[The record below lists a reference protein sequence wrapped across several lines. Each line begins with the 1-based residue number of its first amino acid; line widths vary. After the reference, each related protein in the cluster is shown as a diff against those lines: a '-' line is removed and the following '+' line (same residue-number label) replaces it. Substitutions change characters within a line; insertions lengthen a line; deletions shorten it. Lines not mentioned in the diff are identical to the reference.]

1 MKYFWFPAVTL
12 VLDEAVRLDEEPYSL
27 THYTRS
33 YHVAA
38 ESAEQALS
46 LIQAIA
52 RAEKATFLSAEPP
65 EEEPVT
71 NVPKEK
77 RMQTDHTRA
86 GVLWRT
92 GRAFFPAS

>member
-1 MKYFWFPAVTL
+1 MKYYWFPVVTL
-12 VLDEAVRLDEEPYSL
+12 VLDEPVRMDEEPYSL
-27 THYTRS
+27 SHYTRS

-38 ESAEQALS
+38 ESAEEAFS
-46 LIQAIA
+46 LVQAIA
-52 RAEKATFLSAEPP
+52 RVEKATLLSAEPP
-65 EEEPVT
+65 EVEPVT

-77 RMQTDHTRA
+77 RIQADHTKA